1 MTQPPTREDRR
12 LLESLRRKQQ
22 IIRDL
27 VAGVVRR
34 RHTGLFLGGRGGIGK
49 SHVVESELR
58 RLHEPFKLW
67 NATMTGRCLFD
78 RLAAFPDAVHMLEDV
93 ESMTK
98 DRRAVGVLRSAL
110 WGTRRGRDDRMERLV
125 TWNAKGSSDDVIFSG
140 GVIMT
145 SNRRLADLPE
155 LDALKT
161 RISWVNLDV
170 SDAEI
175 AALMRSLAADGW
187 PKGHVELEAEQCR
200 EVVEFLIAEAA
211 RTNRRLDVRLMVN
224 CFEDRIQHEDLEAGC
239 DWRDLVAT
247 RIRER
252 PTVASEIQPFG
263 VRERKKAEQLAIARE
278 ITGMNPSERLR
289 VWQERTRGLSQAT
302 LYRRLGQLGT
312 QDAMQIEN

>member
-1 MTQPPTREDRR
+1 MIHTPTREDRR
-12 LLESLRRKQQ
+12 HLETLRRKQQ
-22 IIRDL
+22 ILRDL

-78 RLAAFPDAVHMLEDV
+78 RLAVFPDAVHMLEDV

-161 RISWVNLDV
+161 RIS
-170 SDAEI
+170 
-175 AALMRSLAADGW
+175 
-187 PKGHVELEAEQCR
+187 
-200 EVVEFLIAEAA
+200 
-211 RTNRRLDVRLMVN
+211 
-224 CFEDRIQHEDLEAGC
+224 
-239 DWRDLVAT
+239 
-247 RIRER
+247 
-252 PTVASEIQPFG
+252 
-263 VRERKKAEQLAIARE
+263 
-278 ITGMNPSERLR
+278 
-289 VWQERTRGLSQAT
+289 
-302 LYRRLGQLGT
+302 
-312 QDAMQIEN
+312 